1 MTTPVLSERPPQRA
15 LTYRPD
21 IDGLR
26 AIAVLSVI
34 AFHVGVLHVSG
45 GFIGV
50 DVFFVISGYLISSI
64 IFSEIEASRFSIAAF
79 YERRIRRIFPA
90 LFAMLLVYSVFAY
103 IFLLP
108 GELINFGKSLL
119 ATTLSGSNF
128 YFWKESGYF
137 DHRNADPLLHTWSL
151 AVEEQFYIL
160 FPVFLLLAR
169 HFLPRRLRSLVA
181 GLFFC
186 SLILSAVVVS
196 KNPDAAFYLPW
207 TRAWELMLG
216 TLVALGVFPP
226 LRQAWLRGLVAALG
240 IGMIL
245 YANYFFSPHTVF
257 PGPSALV
264 PCLGSVLIIGSGV
277 SGKSLV
283 HDLLSWRPL
292 VFIGLISYSL
302 YLWHWPVIIVYRM
315 GILNISSWFEHRFG
329 AHFAPDR
336 FDHVVIILTTLVLA
350 TLSWRFVELP
360 FRKGRLRTVLPR
372 RRLFGL
378 AAMSAACFVAF
389 ALSTIGSGG
398 LKYRF
403 SPETRQVASYLDTE
417 ELSKDESA
425 QRLGVCFVDATTG
438 TMNFNFDYCLRQ
450 KPGVKNYLLIGD
462 SHAAAIWPALQSAFA
477 NANVMQVNVTSCI
490 PTISLGSA
498 QPLCRKVM
506 EYVYGTYLPAN
517 RVDGL
522 ILEADWSA
530 GDLQPLDETLR
541 WATRN
546 KIPVIVLGSVP
557 QYDAPLA
564 RLLAYSRAWH
574 KPELASEHRLGR
586 DAALDKQL
594 RSLVVD
600 KWHFQFASPYA
611 ALCEADTC
619 IEYADEKQGIPLMDD
634 RHHFN
639 RYGARFVVDRMMR
652 RGELPDVESR

>member
-1 MTTPVLSERPPQRA
+1 MP
-15 LTYRPD
+15 
-21 IDGLR
+21 
-26 AIAVLSVI
+26 
-34 AFHVGVLHVSG
+34 
-45 GFIGV
+45 
-50 DVFFVISGYLISSI
+50 
-64 IFSEIEASRFSIAAF
+64 
-79 YERRIRRIFPA
+79 
-90 LFAMLLVYSVFAY
+90 
-103 IFLLP
+103 
-108 GELINFGKSLL
+108 
-119 ATTLSGSNF
+119 
-128 YFWKESGYF
+128 
-137 DHRNADPLLHTWSL
+137 
-151 AVEEQFYIL
+151 IL
-160 FPVFLLLAR
+160 FCTRGLWRWRSSFIFCSQCSCLLAR

-196 KNPDAAFYLPW
+196 KSPDAAFYLPW

-264 PCLGSVLIIGSGV
+264 PCVGTALIIGSGV
-277 SGKSLV
+277 SGKSPV

-302 YLWHWPVIIVYRM
+302 YLWHWLVIIVYRM
-315 GILNISSWFEHRFG
+315 GILNTSSWFEHRFG

-336 FDHVVIILTTLVLA
+336 FDHVVIILASMVLG

-403 SPETRQVASYLDTE
+403 SPETRQVASYLDKE

-477 NANVMQVNVTSCI
+477 DANVMQVNVTSCI

-530 GDLQPLDETLR
+530 GDLQPLDETLS
-541 WATRN
+541 WATQN

-574 KPELASEHRLGR
+574 RPELASEHRLDR

-611 ALCEADTC
+611 ALCEAETC

-634 RHHFN
+634 SHHFN
-639 RYGARFVVDRMMR
+639 RYGARFVVERMMH
-652 RGELPDVESR
+652 RGELPDVDSR